1 MDRGIITISETG
13 AVTMPTVSVWMTQ
26 FEIADLFGMFSCD
39 VRKAIRSIY
48 KNKELNELGTM
59 KYLKQPDGI
68 SYDVYNIEVI
78 IAVAFRICS
87 KESVLFRRFIINEI
101 STIKQLSDGKNISC
115 ELPYR
120 HFDDNVGID
129 LFNNNSKRISVS
141 GVQIKYSLVADD
153 GILRLTKE
161 GEQGEFILKPVPNNL
176 RNKEFCPANEHLT
189 MQIAAQVYGIP
200 TAPNGLCFFQDGT
213 PAYFVRRFDLSE
225 KGKLQKEDFASLAG
239 LTRKNGGSDY
249 KYDNLAYEEFAG
261 IIDKYSSVPQ
271 VDKLR
276 FFELILFNFV
286 YSNGDA
292 HLKNFSLLEEKK
304 GRFRL
309 SPAYDLL
316 NTHLHIN
323 DGIFAMSKGLFV
335 NPEPDYFGG
344 ASAVTGKTFYHFG
357 LKIGLPE
364 RLVNSCLEK
373 YSKIYELTDQLIE
386 HSFLSKELKKQY
398 RLMYKSR
405 VGSYL
410 SVIE

>member
-1 MDRGIITISETG
+1 METDTHICPSLLRETG
-13 AVTMPTVSVWMTQ
+13 GESGYSPKALKL
-26 FEIADLFGMFSCD
+26 LF
-39 VRKAIRSIY
+39 
-48 KNKELNELGTM
+48 
-59 KYLKQPDGI
+59 DGENI
-68 SYDVYNIEVI
+68 SY
-78 IAVAFRICS
+78 
-87 KESVLFRRFIINEI
+87 K
-101 STIKQLSDGKNISC
+101 
-115 ELPYR
+115 

-129 LFNNNSKRISVS
+129 IFNNNSKRISVS

-213 PAYFVRRFDLSE
+213 PAYFVRRFDLSG

-276 FFELILFNFV
+276 FFELVLFNFV

-335 NPEPDYFGG
+335 NPESDYFGA
-344 ASAVTGKTFYHFG
+344 ASAVTGKTFYYFG

-373 YSKIYELTDQLIE
+373 YTKVYELTDKLIE
-386 HSFLSKELKKQY
+386 HSFLSKELKQQY

-405 VGSYL
+405 IGSYL